1 MVISGEGDLK
11 VEIAESDL
19 ARNVFAKMGNLQ
31 CIYTIQLIPRT
42 DKSSLEI
49 VLFDHEADEEE
60 RKISSKVIN
69 FFTRNK
75 VSSKSEIIPKRIS
88 IFTGADPDTSY
99 TAKVKI
105 K

>member
-1 MVISGEGDLK
+1 MK

-69 FFTRNK
+69 FFTRKK